1 MTDGIQFKG
10 WITFDDTVRV
20 ERILFPKGGSVSHKI
35 VMAFGIAAIATIIL
49 STGVPWSAKAL
60 TLIMTAVIVGGTWW
74 YMQRASHNFQVK
86 EYKKAT
92 ATDRYGALSQEGIE
106 FISANTKSELKW
118 DFFSIVEESE
128 NLIVLAKDTY
138 YVAFAPYMFKSGDDW
153 EKCKKVITEK
163 KSLIQ
168 PAPRPA

>member
-20 ERILFPKGGSVSHKI
+20 ERILFPKSGSVSHKI

-60 TLIMTAVIVGGTWW
+60 TLIMTAGIVGGTWW
-74 YMQRASHNFQVK
+74 YMQHASHSAQVK
-86 EYKKAT
+86 AYKKAT
-92 ATDRYGALSQEGIE
+92 ATDRHGVVSQESIE
-106 FISANTKSELKW
+106 FISANTKSDIKW
-118 DFFSIVEESE
+118 NYFSRVEEYE
-128 NLIVLAKDTY
+128 NLIVLAKDSY
-138 YVAFAPYMFKSGDDW
+138 YVAFAPYLFNSEDDW